1 MENCLSSG
9 WPNWQENEN
18 YMLHFFL
25 YTTDWRFYLNSI
37 TNTIMFCSSCLFKF
51 FFFSFCF
58 LKSPVSGQHTGAW
71 FCLWLYPWKLLPC
84 NWWPLGGS
92 RDELKSFIHLWL
104 TEERTL
110 LHCQPSAGRA
120 DTSSYR
126 PLHTHTIFVKI
137 LILLSWSFFFSF
149 STLDLI

>member
-37 TNTIMFCSSCLFKF
+37 TNTIMFCSSCLFF
-51 FFFSFCF
+51 FLFVSLKVLSVASTQEPDFAYGCTHGSCYPATGDLLVGREMNLKASSTCGLRRREPYCIVSHLQVEPTPVLTDHYTHIPF
-58 LKSPVSGQHTGAW
+58 LW
-71 FCLWLYPWKLLPC
+71 RYWYCW
-84 NWWPLGGS
+84 
-92 RDELKSFIHLWL
+92 
-104 TEERTL
+104 
-110 LHCQPSAGRA
+110 A
-120 DTSSYR
+120 D
-126 PLHTHTIFVKI
+126 P
-137 LILLSWSFFFSF
+137 FFSF